1 MFEIALA
8 LVPLLG
14 LLASLLLGHYPGHAA
29 IVRLSERIRR
39 SGRRQ
44 RPRSANRPDAPRSH
58 ASSGGLLIALG
69 IAKRP
74 PPLAA

>member
-8 LVPLLG
+8 LLPLLA

-29 IVRLSERIRR
+29 IVRLAERSARGAR
-39 SGRRQ
+39 GQ
-44 RPRSANRPDAPRSH
+44 RPRSADRPHPPRSH